1 LKNNI
6 LLALILLM
14 FISCQ
19 EESNRI
25 PKPRMF
31 PKVEY
36 PVKEYQKFEQ
46 SYCNFT
52 FDFPVYAS
60 IEKEESFFEEKPL
73 NPCWFDIVIPSLNGR
88 IHCSYFDIKND
99 QSFDKLVSDAFKLTG
114 QHNIKA
120 NYRDEMLIEKP
131 NNVSGVIFDVDGPVA
146 SPTQF
151 YLTDST
157 NHFLRGALYFNNKV
171 DPDSMAPV
179 HDFIKRDIAKMIETF
194 SWK

>member
-1 LKNNI
+1 
-6 LLALILLM
+6 M